1 MKVKQI
7 IIIKGKKMFTGF
19 KMNEH
24 MTKKLVDYAEE
35 NSLSK
40 SVVIKIA
47 LAEFFKKIDGGN

>member
-1 MKVKQI
+1 
-7 IIIKGKKMFTGF
+7 MFTGF